1 MEPLWTVLFFVSM
14 FFNLRAC
21 FKLLVDWKGMLTT
34 CRFVS
39 DAYERLRA
47 LPDETALEADERA
60 PMFLLLVPAYQE
72 PADLPACRLEGL
84 PPWVV
89 VPSYPFTSGSVC
101 SR

>member
-39 DAYERLRA
+39 AAYERLRA

-60 PMFLLLVPAYQE
+60 PPATRR
-72 PADLPACRLEGL
+72 AG
-84 PPWVV
+84 
-89 VPSYPFTSGSVC
+89 STSRS
-101 SR
+101 SPKRRRRAPRIR